1 MKSLLN
7 GYASLF
13 REMVFLKGD
22 SAFFKLPANLPLLVI
37 ICGIIG
43 LTRNALQV
51 GLNTPIFY
59 SFTPDILWTMF
70 FWPIH
75 LFLFPSML
83 LHGLLRLMGYQRISI
98 ESVFGLTFY
107 LQILHIL
114 VPFFDWLGFAIG
126 LPWMYELG
134 VPAKSTDLYINYLVM
149 TPGIIVA
156 WIITGYMVA
165 KVLKQNLKVAWP
177 TITMTSVITFSLI
190 LIPIY
195 FIWPTFNTLFN
206 QIFGILVWDNNDP
219 RLNVP
224 RQIQWGYGTYM
235 ALTSILG
242 MVYFLWQR
250 RKEDSYAERHTPN
263 HDHNLSILD
272 ESKIL

>member
-1 MKSLLN
+1 MKRLLH

-13 REMVFLKGD
+13 REMVFLKDD
-22 SAFFKLPANLPLLVI
+22 SALLTLPVNLPLLII

-51 GLNTPIFY
+51 GLNTPVFY

-83 LHGLLRLMGYQRISI
+83 LHALLRLIGYKRIRVESI
-98 ESVFGLTFY
+98 YSLAFY
-107 LQILHIL
+107 LQILHLL
-114 VPFFDWLGFAIG
+114 VPVFDWLGFAIG

-134 VPAKSTDLYINYLVM
+134 VPAKSTDFYINYLVM

-156 WIITGYMVA
+156 WLITGYMVA
-165 KVLKQNLKVAWP
+165 KVLKQHLKIIWP
-177 TITMTSVITFSLI
+177 GLTMACAITFSFI

-206 QIFGILVWDNNDP
+206 QIFGILVWDITDP

-235 ALTSILG
+235 ATTSILG
-242 MVYFLWQR
+242 LYYFLRQYR
-250 RKEDSYAERHTPN
+250 QERT
-263 HDHNLSILD
+263 IYV
-272 ESKIL
+272 K